1 MTHLPQ
7 GWEVKKLDD
16 IAEISSGGTPSRNK
30 KEYWENGT
38 IPWVKI
44 KDIKAN
50 FIKDTEEYIT
60 EIGLKNS
67 SAKIFSK
74 GTILYSIFATLG
86 EVAILDIEATTN
98 QAIAGINITNNNV
111 NLLFLMYYLKSIK
124 KEISNKGRG
133 VAQNNLNLSML
144 KQIEIPLPPLKEQG
158 RIAGIL
164 DLAFEKIDKSV
175 ELLKANL
182 ANLDELAQSVLD
194 RAFNPLGDSIDS
206 TESTQNPSTHDTQSP
221 YPLPQ
226 HWEWKSLGEICKIL
240 NGGTPDTKNPVFWD
254 LNQSHEVQTDKSVV
268 GVGGEVE
275 RGEGATSQFKPL
287 HPLAKDIETKNDD
300 CNSTPLSQDDNSP
313 YPLPQH
319 WEWKTLEEIASVIQS
334 GFAINKSNEIPDGY
348 IHLRTHN
355 IATDGNLNF
364 ETLVKVK
371 KELIKEQQSFIEEGD
386 ILFNN
391 TNSTE
396 LVGKT
401 ALVTQNYNYAFSN
414 HITKIKLFNQY
425 SPKLV
430 VFYFVL
436 LLKNKYFERICH
448 KWIGQSG
455 INTDKLK
462 QIQIPLPKDIKEQ
475 EQIAKHLDSTFERI
489 KKLKELY
496 NAQLQDYEELK
507 QSLLTQA
514 FSGKL

>member
-1 MTHLPQ
+1 MKTKT
-7 GWEVKKLDD
+7 WEINKLEEVCEILDNKRVPISSKNRIRGIYPYYGASGIVDYIDKYIFDEELVLIGEDGAKWGAFENSAFIAEGKYWVNNHAHILKPNNEILINKFLVYFLNYSNLEKYITGATVKKL
-16 IAEISSGGTPSRNK
+16 
-30 KEYWENGT
+30 
-38 IPWVKI
+38 
-44 KDIKAN
+44 
-50 FIKDTEEYIT
+50 
-60 EIGLKNS
+60 
-67 SAKIFSK
+67 
-74 GTILYSIFATLG
+74 
-86 EVAILDIEATTN
+86 N
-98 QAIAGINITNNNV
+98 QQ
-111 NLLFLMYYLKSIK
+111 K
-124 KEISNKGRG
+124 
-133 VAQNNLNLSML
+133 L
-144 KQIEIPLPPLKEQG
+144 KQIEIPLPPLEEQM
-158 RIAGIL
+158 RIVKIL
-164 DLAFEKIDKSV
+164 DLAFEKIDTSV

-182 ANLDELAQSVLD
+182 ANLDELAKSVLD
-194 RAFNPLGDSIDS
+194 RAFNPLGDS

-226 HWEWKSLGEICKIL
+226 HWEWKSLGEI
-240 NGGTPDTKNPVFWD
+240 
-254 LNQSHEVQTDKSVV
+254 
-268 GVGGEVE
+268 
-275 RGEGATSQFKPL
+275 
-287 HPLAKDIETKNDD
+287 
-300 CNSTPLSQDDNSP
+300 
-313 YPLPQH
+313 
-319 WEWKTLEEIASVIQS
+319 ASVIQS
-334 GFAINKSNEIPDGY
+334 GFAINKSNEIADGY

-475 EQIAKHLDSTFERI
+475 EQIAMHLDSVFE
-489 KKLKELY
+489 KAKALKELY
-496 NAQLQDYEELK
+496 TKELKDYEELK
-507 QSLLTQA
+507 NSLLDKA
-514 FSGKL
+514 FKGNL

>member
-1 MTHLPQ
+1 MTNLPQ
-7 GWEVKKLDD
+7 GWEVKKLND

-30 KEYWENGT
+30 KEYWENGI

-158 RIAGIL
+158 RIVGIL

-226 HWEWKSLGEICKIL
+226 HWEWKSLGEMCKIL

-287 HPLAKDIETKNDD
+287 HPLAKEKSYYWATLVDTKQKYLY
-300 CNSTPLSQDDNSP
+300 STQRKITQKGLDSSNATL
-313 YPLPQH
+313 LPVN
-319 WEWKTLEEIASVIQS
+319 SVI
-334 GFAINKSNEIPDGY
+334 
-348 IHLRTHN
+348 
-355 IATDGNLNF
+355 
-364 ETLVKVK
+364 
-371 KELIKEQQSFIEEGD
+371 
-386 ILFNN
+386 
-391 TNSTE
+391 
-396 LVGKT
+396 
-401 ALVTQNYNYAFSN
+401 FSSRASIGEVC
-414 HITKIKLFNQY
+414 ITKVETATNQGY
-425 SPKLV
+425 KNFVCDENVLYYE
-430 VFYFVL
+430 FLYFALQRFAKEIESLAQGTTYKEVS
-436 LLKNKYFERICH
+436 KAKISEF
-448 KWIGQSG
+448 
-455 INTDKLK
+455 
-462 QIQIPLPKDIKEQ
+462 QIPLPKDIKEQ
-475 EQIAKHLDSTFERI
+475 EQIAMHLDSVFDKI
-489 KKLKELY
+489 QKLKELY
-496 NAQLQDYEELK
+496 SAQLQDYEELK

>member
-7 GWEVKKLDD
+7 GWEWKSLGEICEVVMGQSPNGNCIFNKDKNKDLIEFHQGKIAFSNKYINKSDFVTSDIRKIAKKNSVVLSVRAPVGEVNITSKD
-16 IAEISSGGTPSRNK
+16 IAI
-30 KEYWENGT
+30 
-38 IPWVKI
+38 
-44 KDIKAN
+44 
-50 FIKDTEEYIT
+50 
-60 EIGLKNS
+60 
-67 SAKIFSK
+67 
-74 GTILYSIFATLG
+74 
-86 EVAILDIEATTN
+86 
-98 QAIAGINITNNNV
+98 
-111 NLLFLMYYLKSIK
+111 
-124 KEISNKGRG
+124 GRG
-133 VAQNNLNLSML
+133 LCSINGIKINNEFLFFYLLTL
-144 KQIEIPLPPLKEQG
+144 KKYFNDNSTGSTFKAISTKIIKETKIPLPPLQEQG

-226 HWEWKSLGEICKIL
+226 HWEWKSLGEMCKIL

-287 HPLAKDIETKNDD
+287 HPLAKEKSYYWATLVDTKQKYLY
-300 CNSTPLSQDDNSP
+300 STQRKITQKGLDSSNATL
-313 YPLPQH
+313 LPVN
-319 WEWKTLEEIASVIQS
+319 SVIFSSRASIGEVCIAKVETATNQ
-334 GFAINKSNEIPDGY
+334 GYKNFVCDENVLYYEFLYFALQRFAKEIESLAQGTTY
-348 IHLRTHN
+348 
-355 IATDGNLNF
+355 
-364 ETLVKVK
+364 
-371 KELIKEQQSFIEEGD
+371 KEVSK
-386 ILFNN
+386 
-391 TNSTE
+391 
-396 LVGKT
+396 
-401 ALVTQNYNYAFSN
+401 A
-414 HITKIKLFNQY
+414 KISEF
-425 SPKLV
+425 
-430 VFYFVL
+430 
-436 LLKNKYFERICH
+436 
-448 KWIGQSG
+448 
-455 INTDKLK
+455 
-462 QIQIPLPKDIKEQ
+462 QIPLPKDIKEQ